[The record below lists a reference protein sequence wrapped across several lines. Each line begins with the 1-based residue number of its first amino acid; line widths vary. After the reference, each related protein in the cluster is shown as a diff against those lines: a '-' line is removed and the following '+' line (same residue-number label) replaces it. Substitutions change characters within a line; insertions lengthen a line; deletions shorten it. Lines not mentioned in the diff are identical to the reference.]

1 MLLKDT
7 VRIYLE
13 LIDLNETRINYFVL
27 SRFVLHFNSPNI
39 QKKKKMEKKLSC
51 LSLGISYLYF

>member
-13 LIDLNETRINYFVL
+13 LIDLNETRTNYFVL
-27 SRFVLHFNSPNI
+27 SRFALHFNSPNI
-39 QKKKKMEKKLSC
+39 QKKKKWK
-51 LSLGISYLYF
+51 